1 MLTNNTFVTDDDDR
15 TEQVNELLAQLV
27 EIHERYGHVEE
38 RILASHL
45 AAAQARL
52 RTRDF
57 LAEMLGEG
65 QHQIGPWDVTISL
78 NDDNWW
84 VVEAVRA

>member
-1 MLTNNTFVTDDDDR
+1 MITNSTFQTDDEDR
-15 TEQVNELLAQLV
+15 PRQVNELLAELV
-27 EIHERYGHVEE
+27 EIHERYGHVEK

-45 AAAQARL
+45 AATQARL
-52 RTRDF
+52 RTRDL
-57 LAEMLGEG
+57 LAETLGEG

-78 NDDNWW
+78 SEDNWW